1 MGVAIGNTVTGTARP
16 LVVLPAEPLERLFA
30 AIGALRDEWGAERL
44 VVGIPLHPDG
54 APHAMTA
61 RCERFANRLAGRLGL
76 PVERVDER
84 YSTVETGGGDD
95 AEAAAVILRQYL
107 HGQSP
112 AP

>member
-1 MGVAIGNTVTGTARP
+1 MAVGNTITRTARP
-16 LVVLPAEPLERLFA
+16 LVVLPAEPVDRLFA
-30 AIGALRDEWGAERL
+30 AIRGLCDEWGAERL
-44 VVGIPLHPDG
+44 VVGIPRHPDG
-54 APHAMTA
+54 AAHAMTA
-61 RCERFANRLAGRLGL
+61 RCERFANRLSGHLGH

-107 HGQSP
+107 DGQPP